1 MCPRRLTLN
10 VAFIPSVECRA
21 PGVDEPLAVFRHSTP
36 DTRHS
41 RDTRA
46 GMTMI
51 ELGVVMGIVTVLL
64 ALVLGL
70 SRHVNEVVKI
80 RRAQTELGEWHET
93 LNAWYLKY
101 GQYPDPTAPQFN
113 NAYVESNL
121 VWLASTDT
129 HKQYRVLNA
138 DGTANAQIP
147 PFSSLMSRRLATHD
161 PWGTPYFYRSTTNAY
176 ELLSCGPNT
185 LHAYDT
191 PTGGTELFPFGS
203 SLNVS
208 SPNAD
213 DLYFEP

>member
-1 MCPRRLTLN
+1 MFFDFLLSFPAPQDLTRRPPTSDRRLPTA
-10 VAFIPSVECRA
+10 VPRPPSR
-21 PGVDEPLAVFRHSTP
+21 
-36 DTRHS
+36 
-41 RDTRA
+41 TRA

-121 VWLASTDT
+121 VWLASQDPNRSYYVEEGAER
-129 HKQYRVLNA
+129 HF
-138 DGTANAQIP
+138 
-147 PFSSLMSRRLATHD
+147 FSSLLSRRLATRD
-161 PWGTPYFYRSTTNAY
+161 PWGSPYFYRSTTNAY

-185 LHAYDT
+185 LHEYDT